1 MGKNLGM
8 MVSFIRA
15 MVSNFCT
22 LVTESAAPKAAPF
35 QAAPL
40 GGKIGTRT
48 VRSGQ
53 GHSNKLEIV
62 KPLPFRQKAGFHRPV
77 YHMGGIRLQLSQQF
91 GAITS
96 KTCLFESCSNLE
108 VKKLLHNSTKT
119 SSHCDIPT
127 LPEQSLAARYLCF
140 K

>member
-62 KPLPFRQKAGFHRPV
+62 KPLPFRQKALYSVKLWGFHRPV

-96 KTCLFESCSNLE
+96 KTCLFESFVPIS
-108 VKKLLHNSTKT
+108 K
-119 SSHCDIPT
+119 
-127 LPEQSLAARYLCF
+127 
-140 K
+140 